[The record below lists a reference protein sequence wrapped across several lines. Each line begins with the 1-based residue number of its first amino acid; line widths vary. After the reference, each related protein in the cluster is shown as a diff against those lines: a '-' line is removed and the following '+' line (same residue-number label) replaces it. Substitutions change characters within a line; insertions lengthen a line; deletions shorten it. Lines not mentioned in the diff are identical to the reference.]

1 MSIYKKNRCL
11 QRGNYL
17 HAYILNLSK
26 ASGYYIY
33 FQIGWKYVSNFQNEL
48 KHIIFLKDK

>member
-1 MSIYKKNRCL
+1 VSTTGKLLKYVYIELIESIRI
-11 QRGNYL
+11 
-17 HAYILNLSK
+17 HF
-26 ASGYYIY
+26 